1 MVSESGIE
9 ERIMGRREPRRGHLS
24 ASADDLP
31 LQSVAEPASQSPYDP
46 LRVPSS
52 HLNPFDAE
60 LVLVKAEGRLL
71 LRRSHAVP

>member
-1 MVSESGIE
+1 MSSDESDTE
-9 ERIMGRREPRRGHLS
+9 ERIVRRRERRRDS
-24 ASADDLP
+24 AIEPADEP
-31 LQSVAEPASQSPYDP
+31 VAEPASQSPYDP